1 MKVIL
6 GYQDVMGI
14 VEDGYPSLPEGATEA
29 RKAIHKENKKRDC
42 KTMCLLH
49 QCVDIPDFE
58 KIVGAATSKK
68 AWNILQKG
76 NVGAN
81 QMKKAR
87 LQTMMS

>member
-1 MKVIL
+1 MKAIL
-6 GYQDVMGI
+6 RYQDVMDI
-14 VEDGYPSLPEGATEA
+14 MKEGYPSLPEEATKA
-29 RKAIHKENKKRDC
+29 QKAIHKENKKRDC
-42 KTMCLLH
+42 KAMCLLH
-49 QCVDIPDFE
+49 KCVDIPDFE